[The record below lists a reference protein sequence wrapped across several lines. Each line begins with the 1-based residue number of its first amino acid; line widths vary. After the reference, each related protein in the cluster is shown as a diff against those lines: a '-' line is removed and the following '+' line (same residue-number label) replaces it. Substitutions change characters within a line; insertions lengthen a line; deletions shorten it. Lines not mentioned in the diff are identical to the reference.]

1 MSQQVKMSSTIEDQ
15 QIGNLSLEGRKIIL
29 KATVIF
35 NIIYLIIDEIRK
47 IESSFLSKIYIFRL
61 YNHSKNRGKK
71 IIPVLRQTINS
82 KCSAVRFTKLYLC
95 YQLHARK
102 NNGLV
107 ARQNFLFLFIYLFF
121 NWREKSQL

>member
-71 IIPVLRQTINS
+71 IIPVLRQTIS
-82 KCSAVRFTKLYLC
+82 STCSAVRSTKLYLC